1 MYLNN
6 LILILDRGRLVYQL
20 YCYVPPS
27 LNRVLTYLLLQEP
40 DVTEDEDRIISFAP
54 GEGNKPLGIF
64 MDKDSEYYSLAT
76 IFCGKQRP
84 DNSKRKVAIVQL
96 LSRS

>member
-6 LILILDRGRLVYQL
+6 LILILDRGPLVYQL

-40 DVTEDEDRIISFAP
+40 DVTEDEDRTISFAP
-54 GEGNKPLGIF
+54 GVLQSPFTG
-64 MDKDSEYYSLAT
+64 
-76 IFCGKQRP
+76 
-84 DNSKRKVAIVQL
+84 
-96 LSRS
+96 SR